1 MLRGVVRPPDD
12 AEIAAIFE
20 RVAELLAAQDASP
33 WRVRAYRS
41 AAHTCRNAPRP
52 LAALAAEGGRAALEA
67 LPGIGSTLSAHVLE
81 ILASGR
87 LGFLERLE
95 GQVAP
100 EDLFTTLPGVGER
113 LAARLH
119 RELGAETL
127 EDLELAAWD
136 GRLAA
141 LPGVGPRRAQ
151 ALRDSLARVL
161 GAASRRH
168 ARAAAARAAPA
179 QRPSVQLLLAVDREY
194 REAAA
199 AGRLRRIR
207 PRRFNPKREAWL
219 PVLHVERDG
228 WSLTALYSNTGLA
241 HELGRT
247 RDWVVIYA
255 ERDGEEDRCTVVT
268 ETSGPLRGRRVVR
281 GRERECEAAQA
292 APGASGADAPSGP
305 GEAERDALA

>member
-1 MLRGVVRPPDD
+1 MRHAPGVPRPPDNE
-12 AEIAAIFE
+12 EIAAIFE
-20 RVAELLAAQDASP
+20 RVADLLAAQDASP

-41 AAHTCRNAPRP
+41 AARVCRTTARP
-52 LAALAAEGGRAALEA
+52 LGEIAAEGGRKALDA
-67 LPGIGSTLSAHVLE
+67 LPGIGRTLSAHILE

-100 EDLFTTLPGVGER
+100 EDLFTTLPGIGDR
-113 LAARLH
+113 LAERLH
-119 RELGAETL
+119 RELGAESL
-127 EDLELAAWD
+127 EDLEVAAWD

-141 LPGVGPRRAQ
+141 LPGIGPRRAQ

-161 GAASRRH
+161 GAASRRR
-168 ARAAAARAAPA
+168 ARAAGTRAAPGH
-179 QRPSVQLLLAVDREY
+179 RPPVATLLAVDREY

-199 AGRLRRIR
+199 TGSLRRIR

-228 WSLTALYSNTGLA
+228 WSLTALYSNTALA

-247 RDWVVIYA
+247 RDWVVVYA

-268 ETSGPLRGRRVVR
+268 ETTGPLRGRRVVR
-281 GRERECEAAQA
+281 GREGECAEAAA
-292 APGASGADAPSGP
+292 APPGGATG
-305 GEAERDALA
+305 R

>member
-1 MLRGVVRPPDD
+1 MRHAPGVARAPDND
-12 AEIAAIFE
+12 EIAATFE
-20 RVAELLAAQDASP
+20 RVADLLAAQDASP
-33 WRVRAYRS
+33 WRVRAYRN
-41 AAHTCRNAPRP
+41 AAHTCRTVPRP
-52 LAALAAEGGRAALEA
+52 LADIAAEGGRPALDA
-67 LPGIGSTLSAHVLE
+67 LPAIGRTLSAHILE
-81 ILASGR
+81 LLRSGR

-100 EDLFTTLPGVGER
+100 EDLFTTLPGVGDR

-127 EDLELAAWD
+127 EDLEVAAWD

-141 LPGVGPRRAQ
+141 LPGIGPRRAQ

-161 GAASRRH
+161 GAASRRR
-168 ARAAAARAAPA
+168 ARAAGARAVPL
-179 QRPSVQLLLAVDREY
+179 QRPPVATLLAVDREY

-207 PRRFNPKREAWL
+207 PRRFNPTREAWL

-228 WSLTALYSNTGLA
+228 WSLTALYSNTALA

-281 GRERECEAAQA
+281 GREGEGEERRA
-292 APGASGADAPSGP
+292 APPEAGGGAARG
-305 GEAERDALA
+305 